1 MRRTR
6 LVLLLLPLWLAL
18 QAAGLFLVVMAGPDS
33 LVLAGIGGM
42 SLLGAGLSLFVAG
55 RADRAQ
61 RGALSALGK
70 AVGSGAIEAASPE
83 IDYVSGLVANLCQR
97 LERALVYMGAFEQ
110 VMRPVLVVDAQ
121 GTIVKMSAGLAALA
135 PECAETDT
143 AEALLGVP
151 MPLADS
157 RSTLGVRFAGAG
169 WRASATPLSPDR
181 WLIELDRPGVV
192 IGEEALHAFGE
203 AMVGGQTHFRFSPE
217 ALADNPDLERLND
230 ALEAVD
236 GSLAAIV
243 ALAQSEGHAEPE
255 ALNRGFVPE
264 VRAVAEALRELASE
278 RDMEA
283 QLRARGEAR
292 LKTVAALVDLC
303 RDAAHSLTASSAAM
317 QASAQ
322 QARAQLDKGRAGAA
336 RAQTLGGDV
345 MSGAQVA
352 ERTAQQTREAMAQV
366 NTLAREIDKL
376 MAGIED
382 VSFRT
387 NLLAL
392 NAAVEAARAGEKG
405 AGFAVVAAEV
415 RELAQAS
422 ARTSKDIR
430 VLVKKGLAEAAN
442 GSAQAE
448 VLAGQLT
455 EISGHLLNLSDETA
469 MIGDTLG
476 SGTGA
481 LDALEGEIRTLD
493 RTAQAQADA
502 LARQTNA
509 GLAGA

>member
-18 QAAGLFLVVMAGPDS
+18 QAAGVALVAFEGVSLFTLSV
-33 LVLAGIGGM
+33 IGGLAA
-42 SLLGAGLSLFVAG
+42 SGVVLSLWIAL
-55 RADRAQ
+55 RADARQRA
-61 RGALSALGK
+61 ALSALGE
-70 AVGSGAIEAASPE
+70 AVGSGAIGKAAE
-83 IDYVSGLVANLCQR
+83 IDHARAMVAGLCQR
-97 LERALVYMGAFEQ
+97 LERALVYMTGFEQ
-110 VMRPVLVVDAQ
+110 LMRPVLLVDAQ
-121 GTIVKMSAGLAALA
+121 GVIVKMSAGLAALA

-143 AEALLGVP
+143 AEALLGAP
-151 MPLADS
+151 MPLGEGRTAMP
-157 RSTLGVRFAGAG
+157 VRFAGAR
-169 WRASATPLSPDR
+169 WRASAIPLSPER

-192 IGEEALHAFGE
+192 IGEDAFHAFGE
-203 AMVGGQTHFRFSPE
+203 ALIGGQSGFRFPP
-217 ALADNPDLERLND
+217 AAIGDNPDLEKLND
-230 ALEAVD
+230 VLEAVD
-236 GSLAAIV
+236 ESLAAIA
-243 ALAQSEGHAEPE
+243 ALAGSEGKAGLD

-283 QLRARGEAR
+283 QMRARGEAR
-292 LKTVAALVDLC
+292 LKKVGELVELC
-303 RDAAHSLTASSAAM
+303 RNAAQTLTASSAAVR
-317 QASAQ
+317 ATAQ
-322 QARAQLDKGRAGAA
+322 EARAQLDQGRAGADRA
-336 RAQTLGGDV
+336 RALGGDARA
-345 MSGAQVA
+345 GAAEA
-352 ERTAQQTREAMAQV
+352 ERTARLTGEAMAQV

-430 VLVKKGLAEAAN
+430 ALVKKGLAEAAS
-442 GSAQAE
+442 GSEQAG

-476 SGTGA
+476 SGAGA
-481 LDALEGEIRTLD
+481 LETLQGEIGSLE

-502 LARQTNA
+502 VAHQTNA